1 MRKFNL
7 SFSGIRRCSYPQ
19 ISTFICLSSFNNRR
33 LCHKHHII
41 IPLLIVG
48 SNKIALIV
56 WLNNFTSKVV
66 SLSYF
71 DCVFLSPF
79 SKTAPSSTPF
89 SRSVW
94 KKVYRDWD
102 YHWAVVLVQMECGRF
117 QHQRTRVRIRPSPVL
132 TERTYLLLNGKIRE
146 KEAGNGPFEKELLYP
161 NYNVYSV

>member
-1 MRKFNL
+1 MSHLPKSVSLCLLRTLTTLLGPIASYRLSHAPQYSVRKFNL

-94 KKVYRDWD
+94 KKVYRD
-102 YHWAVVLVQMECGRF
+102 
-117 QHQRTRVRIRPSPVL
+117 
-132 TERTYLLLNGKIRE
+132 
-146 KEAGNGPFEKELLYP
+146 
-161 NYNVYSV
+161 